1 MMKKLLIKKLLLLKI
16 KKFRNNNYLRNLDL
30 KMKEST
36 IWIKKMLEEL
46 NRKILLKNN
55 NSLVAI
61 EINLVSDLWRL
72 LRWHERH

>member
-16 KKFRNNNYLRNLDL
+16 KKIRNNNYLRNLDL

-61 EINLVSDLWRL
+61 EINLMSDLWRL
-72 LRWHERH
+72 LGWHERH